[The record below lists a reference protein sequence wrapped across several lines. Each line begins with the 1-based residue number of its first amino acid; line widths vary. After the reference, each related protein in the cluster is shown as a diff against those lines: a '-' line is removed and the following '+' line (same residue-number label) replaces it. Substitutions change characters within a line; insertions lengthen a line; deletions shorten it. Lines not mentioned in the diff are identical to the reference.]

1 VTPLVTVVVVTWN
14 GAHLLGPCL
23 DALAGQTLAESA
35 VATVVV
41 DNASSDA
48 TASVLASYP
57 GVSVVR
63 NDRNLG
69 FAGGATSG
77 LTRVTT
83 PYAVVLNNDA
93 RPEPAWLE
101 HLLAGFSEGV
111 AAVTSKVLL
120 VPRYARLVVDGPARA
135 EIHRVTVDGVDVT
148 GSTIVRDVA
157 GRLELTVPAAEGAA
171 ASVLV
176 TAVDDRRLLEV
187 VLDPDE
193 PRVDVINSTG
203 GVLSATGHGADRG
216 YLEVDTGQYDD
227 DAGAEVFAVC
237 GAAAAF
243 RVDIAAAVGW
253 FDPWYFAY
261 YEDLDLSWRLRRAG
275 WRIRYA
281 AAARVR
287 HEHAA
292 TSRLDSDLFL
302 FHNRRNRLATLARN
316 ASLPRMLTALAVRR
330 LPVHGGPELLP
341 ATSIAPGPRPRG
353 RSAALLSFLL
363 HLPVLLAGRVRRSWG
378 PDLSPG
384 ATCWRPRSAH
394 ATDE

>member
-1 VTPLVTVVVVTWN
+1 MTPRVTVVVVTWN

-23 DALAGQTLAESA
+23 DALAGQTVGGAA
-35 VATVVV
+35 MATVVV
-41 DNASSDA
+41 DNASTDA
-48 TASVLASYP
+48 TSSVLARYP
-57 GVSVVR
+57 AVSVLR
-63 NDRNLG
+63 NERNLG

-77 LTRVTT
+77 LARVST

-101 HLLAGFSEGV
+101 HLLAGFSDGV

-120 VPRYARLVVDGPARA
+120 VPRYARLVVDGLVRE

-148 GSTIVRDVA
+148 GSTITRDLT
-157 GRLELTVPAAEGAA
+157 GLLELTVPAADDTAV
-171 ASVLV
+171 SVLV
-176 TAVDDRRLLEV
+176 SAADERPLHEV

-203 GVLSATGHGADRG
+203 GVLTATGHGADRG
-216 YLEVDTGQYDD
+216 YLEVDAGQYDGED
-227 DAGAEVFAVC
+227 GAEVFAVC

-243 RVDIAAAVGW
+243 RVDIAAALGW
-253 FDPWYFAY
+253 FDPWFFAY

-281 AAARVR
+281 PAARVR

-316 ASLPRMLTALAVRR
+316 ASLPRILTALTARR
-330 LPVHGGPELLP
+330 AHPAAPALLP
-341 ATSIAPGPRPRG
+341 ASAAPPGPRPRG
-353 RSAALLSFLL
+353 RSAALRSFLA
-363 HLPVLLAGRVRRSWG
+363 HLPVLLAGRVRSSRG

-384 ATCWRPRSAH
+384 ATGRRPPSEH
-394 ATDE
+394 AADG